1 LILLNVSLGIKSY
14 NFSSPNYDAKC
25 IATLFGDK
33 KVRKPNTLF
42 KNYALLLL
50 FSFIV
55 NLSFSQQCTLSING
69 NSSISVC
76 QNQPATLT
84 AIETG
89 SPSIVWTSSPSG
101 GINSGGTT
109 LTPTLNTSIAPST
122 YMLIVNG
129 NNGQCLDTVNVTINP
144 SPSTPTFTSN
154 PSSAQCSGTPITFA
168 VSNQQSNVIYSWD
181 FGDGTNGTGATISHT
196 YNSVGNGTVSYNVIV
211 TATFNGT
218 GCSKSAT
225 ATVIQVKQKP
235 DASISNFAPKP
246 FTNCGGGATFNLVVD
261 NTSSTTNS
269 NYNISWGDNTTTY
282 NSPIAPNALGHQYN
296 ALGYFTLTLTVTG
309 QNGCVSTKTYSVFNG
324 SNPAVSFGNPGS
336 TVELCTPYT
345 LSFPISGT
353 TNNPPGTIY
362 IITKN
367 DGTPNDTLSHPPP
380 TNYIHNF
387 TNTSCGATGGID
399 PNTFF
404 VRIKAQNPCG
414 SSTAT
419 IEPITTNQIPVAN
432 FTISPDTIVCINTTV
447 TFSNK
452 SQDGATVDNNGV
464 CDTTTANNWSISPTT
479 GWTLVS
485 STLGTNPLNPYNPT
499 TWGSNNLVAQF
510 NVAGVYQIKLR
521 VQGTNTCGYDS
532 IVKTICVQT
541 PPTPSFIAT
550 PLTGCSPLV
559 VNFTNTSTGLNQCG
573 PITRLW
579 TVTKTS
585 FTCQAD
591 STNDYVFISGTN
603 STSNNPVIRFN
614 NQGTYSVTLQ
624 LTNKCGQFTS
634 VPTIISVKRK
644 PILSI
649 AVAPNPICLGQTV
662 TPTASTLPCD
672 TPIISY
678 SWTFNGGTPS
688 SSNQQS
694 PGPISYSSGGN
705 KNITLTVQNACGT
718 ATANTSVLVNTPA
731 TANAG
736 PDLAVCIN
744 SGNVQLNGIP
754 NSGTWSGTNVTSSG
768 VFTPSQSGTFNL
780 IYTVGTGNC
789 LGLDTMVMTVNPL
802 PIISVTPSTPICIGN
817 SITLTAS
824 GATNYSWSPGTGLN
838 TISGSSVIAS
848 PNSTQT
854 YTVIGTNSGTN
865 CSASAST
872 TVTINPLPVVNAGA
886 DQSLCNQPI
895 PTTLIGTPT
904 GGTWSG
910 QNITTGGVFTPNGIG
925 TFPVIYSYT
934 NANNCTNK
942 DTAIVI
948 VINPTQPNAG
958 TDQSACLN
966 SGNIQ
971 LNGLPNGGTWSGTN
985 ISSTGLFTPSQAGT
999 FSLVYTLGTST
1010 CLKRDTIAI
1019 KVNPLPVIS
1028 VTPSTSICIGNNI
1041 SLSASGANSY
1051 SWSPATGLNQTT
1063 GATVLASPSTSTTYT
1078 VTGTNTIT
1086 NCSATA
1092 NTSISVNPLPTVNAG
1107 ADQSLCNQPIPT
1119 TLIGTPTGG
1128 TWTGQNITT
1137 GGVFTPSGIG
1147 TFPVVYSYTNANNCT
1162 NKDTAIVTVIN
1173 PTVPDSGLDSA
1184 VCLNSGNVQLN
1195 GTPNNGTWSGTN
1207 VSSTGV
1213 FTPSQSGTFNLI
1225 YTYGTSTCLKRD
1237 TLLMTVNTLP
1247 IISVTPSTPIC
1258 IGNSITLSASGA
1270 NNYSWNPG
1278 TGLNTT
1284 SGSTV
1289 TAAPTTTQ
1297 TYTVIGT
1304 NSITNCSASV
1314 STTITVNPLPTV
1326 NAGADQLL
1334 CNQPIATTL
1343 IGIPTGGTWSGQNIT
1358 ASGVFTPNGIG
1369 VFTEVYTVTNVNNC
1383 TNRDTAIVTVINPT
1397 IPNAGLDSTV
1407 CLNSINV
1414 VLNATPTG
1422 GNWNGTNISPSG
1434 VFTPSQTGNFN
1445 LVYTLGTSTCLK
1457 RDTLIMTVN
1466 SLPNVTVTPSLSIC
1480 SGLSA
1485 TLTANGATNYTWSPA
1500 AGLNTTTSSSV
1511 IASPVSTQ
1519 TYTVIGTNN
1528 STNCSASAS
1537 TTVTVNSLPIVNAGA
1552 DQALCNQPI
1561 PTTLIGTPTG
1571 GTWTGQNITT
1581 GGVFTPNGVGTFPV
1595 VYTYIDNNTCKAT
1608 DTALITVTAPTLPN
1622 AGLDSAVCLNSGNI
1636 QLSGTPTGGNWNGT
1650 PLITPTGVFSPSQA
1664 GNYTL
1669 VYTYGASTCL
1679 KRDTILMAVNPL
1691 PNLTVTPSLSIC
1703 SGLSTTLTATG
1714 ANTYSW
1720 SPSTGLN
1727 NTYGATVIATPTIL
1741 TTYTVIGTNSATN
1754 CSSTASTTV
1763 TINALPIVD
1772 AGIDQSL
1779 CNQPIPS
1786 TFIGTPVGGT
1796 WSGQNI
1802 SPGGIFTP
1810 NGIGTFSVVYTYI
1823 DNNTCKATDTALV
1836 TVINPSVINAG
1847 NDTAICFNSSDLQ
1860 FVASP
1865 AGGSW
1870 SGTSL
1875 VTSTGLFNPSQVGS
1889 FNLIYTYGA
1898 GTCLRKDSV
1907 VVVVNPL
1914 PNVTVTASSIICEND
1929 SITLTAT
1936 GANTYSWNPT
1946 LGLNTII
1953 GASVIATPKITTQYT
1968 VTGTNSTTNCTNTA
1982 NSTIQVNPLP
1992 HITNTDTNI
2001 VICSDDSIAIYF
2013 QADIL
2018 NTSYTW
2024 NATLNNNLSPYPIS
2038 GNSNS
2043 ILIPQLK
2050 NNTNS
2055 SQTVVFTVVPSAANC
2070 PGPAQKFTITINPRP
2085 IITLTPDSQVFCSGQ
2100 SSVPINISSNIIGT
2114 NIIWNA
2120 ISVNIGGLTN
2130 TGTGNVIPSQ
2140 QLFNT
2145 SGTADSAFVIY
2156 TVSPLIGGCSGSA
2169 AKAIIQVNP
2178 KPIVNFAMNKNN
2190 GCSPL
2195 SISFASNTLVFGKPD
2210 SIVYN
2215 WGDGTPNTILYP
2227 NPIQPVWSTISHTFV
2242 NNSFS
2247 AISFTISL
2255 TAYNQCGDTSV
2266 NQTIT
2271 VQPNVVNAFFTPSVT
2286 QGCEPLTVSF
2296 NDFSTGSTFT
2306 SWCFDYDV
2314 IQDTCIGLSSVVT
2327 PGTTVQ
2333 HTFNAGKHIVA
2344 LYITDGCSQDT
2355 AFQTIIV
2362 SPSPIC
2368 DFTYNNNV
2376 CENTPVTFTQQSSS
2390 PSGMFLT
2397 AFNWQFGDGDSSLG
2411 NVVTHTYDSA
2421 TVYNACLI
2429 VSASNGCTSTKC
2441 HPVSILSK
2449 PIVNFK
2455 GYDTCVN
2462 TQPIQFVDFST
2473 GVSFYNWNFGDGN
2486 TSTLATPTNNYT
2498 TAGTYNVTLVGST
2511 SFCSDTIS
2519 HSVIIYPKP
2528 TANFLLPATYICG
2541 IPAQFQITNTSTGAL
2556 GYDWNFGNN
2565 IFSTATNPNATFPSA
2580 GSFNVTLI
2588 AANQFNCYDTAH
2600 KPIDIYPFP
2609 LIQSIDIEP
2618 AEGCQPLEITV
2629 TANATNGNLYIWDF
2643 GDGTSSVSL
2652 NTPSANYTYSDTGTY
2667 TISVK
2672 VYSFLDCGDTAILS
2686 DTIKVHIRPNA
2697 DFEYLANTTVEPID
2711 GTIVFTN
2718 NSQSAESYVWNFGDG
2733 FTSNEINPIH
2743 KYESIDDFTVT
2754 LIASNHFGC
2763 EDSISKSIT
2772 VFKRSLWV
2780 PNAFAPDFGGGNDL
2794 VKVWQPIGIGLRTY
2808 RAQVFNTW
2816 GELLWES
2823 TKLVD
2828 TKPSEFW
2835 DGTYHGNLA
2844 QQDVYV
2850 WKVEAIFL
2858 DGSRWDGMTYEKG
2871 KAKKTI
2877 GSVTLIR

>member
-1 LILLNVSLGIKSY
+1 MILLIVHLGIKSF
-14 NFSSPNYDAKC
+14 NFSSPNYDAKYK
-25 IATLFGDK
+25 ATLFGDK

-42 KNYALLLL
+42 KNHALLLL

-55 NLSFSQQCTLSING
+55 NLSYSQQCTLSING
-69 NSSISVC
+69 NSSISIC

-84 AIETG
+84 AVETG
-89 SPSIVWTSSPSG
+89 SPNVVWTSFPIG
-101 GINSGGTT
+101 GISSGGTT
-109 LTPTLNTSIAPST
+109 LTPTLNTSTAPAT

-129 NNGQCLDTVNVTINP
+129 NSGQCLDTVNVTINP
-144 SPSTPTFTSN
+144 APFTPTFTSN
-154 PSSAQCSGTPITFA
+154 PSLAQCSGTPITFA

-181 FGDGTNGTGATISHT
+181 FGDGANGIGATTSHT
-196 YNSVGNGTVSYNVIV
+196 YNSVGNGTASFNVIV

-218 GCSKSAT
+218 GCSITSST
-225 ATVIQVKQKP
+225 AIVQVKQKP
-235 DASISNFAPKP
+235 IASIANFAPKP

-269 NYNISWGDNTTTY
+269 NYNISWGDNTANY
-282 NSPIAPNALGHQYN
+282 NSPVAPNALGHQYN

-309 QNGCVSTKTYSVFNG
+309 QNGCIATKTYSVFNG

-336 TVELCTPYT
+336 TVELCTPYS

-367 DGTPNDTLSHPPP
+367 DGTPNDTLNHPPP

-499 TWGSNNLVAQF
+499 TWGSNNLLAQF

-541 PPTPSFIAT
+541 PPTLSFIAT
-550 PLTGCSPLV
+550 PLTGCSPLI

-591 STNDYVFISGTN
+591 SINDYVFISGTN

-634 VPTIISVKRK
+634 VPTTISVKRK

-649 AVAPNPICLGQTV
+649 TVAPNPICLGQTV
-662 TPTASTLPCD
+662 TPTASPFPCD
-672 TPIISY
+672 TPIIAY

-754 NSGTWSGTNVTSSG
+754 TIGTWSGTNVTSTG

-789 LGLDTMVMTVNPL
+789 LGVDTMVMTVNQL

-824 GATNYSWSPGTGLN
+824 GATNYSWSPAAGLN
-838 TISGSSVIAS
+838 NTSGSSVIAS
-848 PNSTQT
+848 PSSTQT
-854 YTVIGTNSGTN
+854 YTVIGTNSSTN

-895 PTTLIGTPT
+895 ATTLIGTPT

-910 QNITTGGVFTPNGIG
+910 QNITTGGVFTPNG
-925 TFPVIYSYT
+925 V
-934 NANNCTNK
+934 
-942 DTAIVI
+942 
-948 VINPTQPNAG
+948 
-958 TDQSACLN
+958 
-966 SGNIQ
+966 
-971 LNGLPNGGTWSGTN
+971 
-985 ISSTGLFTPSQAGT
+985 
-999 FSLVYTLGTST
+999 
-1010 CLKRDTIAI
+1010 
-1019 KVNPLPVIS
+1019 
-1028 VTPSTSICIGNNI
+1028 
-1041 SLSASGANSY
+1041 
-1051 SWSPATGLNQTT
+1051 
-1063 GATVLASPSTSTTYT
+1063 
-1078 VTGTNTIT
+1078 
-1086 NCSATA
+1086 
-1092 NTSISVNPLPTVNAG
+1092 
-1107 ADQSLCNQPIPT
+1107 
-1119 TLIGTPTGG
+1119 
-1128 TWTGQNITT
+1128 
-1137 GGVFTPSGIG
+1137 G

-1173 PTVPDSGLDSA
+1173 PTVPDAGLDSV

-1213 FTPSQSGTFNLI
+1213 FTPSLSGTFSLI
-1225 YTYGTSTCLKRD
+1225 YTYGSSTCLKRD

-1247 IISVTPSTPIC
+1247 VISVTPSTPIC
-1258 IGNSITLSASGA
+1258 IGNSIPLSASGA
-1270 NNYSWNPG
+1270 NNYSWNPS

-1304 NSITNCSASV
+1304 NSITNCSASA

-1326 NAGADQLL
+1326 NAGADQSL
-1334 CNQPIATTL
+1334 CNQPIPTTL
-1343 IGIPTGGTWSGQNIT
+1343 IGTPTGGTWSGQNIT
-1358 ASGVFTPNGIG
+1358 ASGVFTPNGTG

-1422 GNWNGTNISPSG
+1422 GNWSGTNISPSG
-1434 VFTPSQTGNFN
+1434 VFTPSQAGSFN

-1457 RDTLIMTVN
+1457 RDTLLMIVN
-1466 SLPNVTVTPSLSIC
+1466 PLPNVTVTPSLAIC
-1480 SGLSA
+1480 SGLST
-1485 TLTANGATNYTWSPA
+1485 TLTANGATNYTWSPVT
-1500 AGLNTTTSSSV
+1500 GLNTTTGSSV
-1511 IASPVSTQ
+1511 IASPASTQ

-1528 STNCSASAS
+1528 STNCSASTS
-1537 TTVTVNSLPIVNAGA
+1537 TTVTVNPLPTVNAGA

-1561 PTTLIGTPTG
+1561 PTTLTGTPIG
-1571 GTWTGQNITT
+1571 GTWSGQNITT
-1581 GGVFTPNGVGTFPV
+1581 SGVFTPNGVGTFPV

-1650 PLITPTGVFSPSQA
+1650 PLIMPTGVFSPSQA
-1664 GNYTL
+1664 GNYIL

-1679 KRDTILMAVNPL
+1679 KRDTILMKVNPL
-1691 PNLTVTPSLSIC
+1691 PNLTVTPSISIC

-1720 SPSTGLN
+1720 SPSAGLN
-1727 NTYGATVIATPTIL
+1727 NTIGATVIATPTIL

-1802 SPGGIFTP
+1802 TPGGVFTP
-1810 NGIGTFSVVYTYI
+1810 NGIGTFPVVYTYI

-1836 TVINPSVINAG
+1836 TVINPSIINAG
-1847 NDTAICFNSSDLQ
+1847 NDTVICFNSSDLQ

-1865 AGGSW
+1865 VGGFW

-1875 VTSTGLFNPSQVGS
+1875 ITSTGLFNPSQVGS

-1914 PNVTVTASSIICEND
+1914 PNVTVTASSTICEND

-1946 LGLNTII
+1946 LGLNTIT

-1968 VTGTNSTTNCTNTA
+1968 VTGTNSTTNCSNTA
-1982 NSTIQVNPLP
+1982 ISTIQVNPLP

-2070 PGPAQKFTITINPRP
+2070 LGPAKKFTITINPRP

-2114 NIIWNA
+2114 NISWNA

-2145 SGTADSAFVIY
+2145 SVTADSAFVIY

-2255 TAYNQCGDTSV
+2255 TAYNLCGDTSV

-2314 IQDTCIGLSSVVT
+2314 VQDTCIGLSSVVT

-2333 HTFNAGKHIVA
+2333 HTFNAGKYTVA

-2362 SPSPIC
+2362 SPSPVS

-2421 TVYNACLI
+2421 TVYNTCLI

-2449 PIVNFK
+2449 PVVNFK

-2462 TQPIQFVDFST
+2462 TQPIQFLDFST